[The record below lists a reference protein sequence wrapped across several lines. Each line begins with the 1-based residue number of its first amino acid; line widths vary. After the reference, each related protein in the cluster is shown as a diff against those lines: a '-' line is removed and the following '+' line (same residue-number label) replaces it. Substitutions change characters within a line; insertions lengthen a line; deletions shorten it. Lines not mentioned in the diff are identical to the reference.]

1 MPAFSAAYCR
11 AARMRA
17 PGPSAA
23 LFASEVLNPCSHDGA
38 SIDLWTLRVAA
49 GSPLLAARPVPAGR
63 SIDAKA
69 WSCICCSLA
78 RRNGPV
84 GGRAEPSHPG
94 TSLLQIGPLM
104 AHRSKRMWRL
114 ACVLCLLTASSAF
127 AGESRAQFQVGLTI
141 TANGKASAISP
152 ALASVLPR
160 NAKISVPLPPERPA
174 VFGPRDAAPSVR

>member
-1 MPAFSAAYCR
+1 
-11 AARMRA
+11 
-17 PGPSAA
+17 
-23 LFASEVLNPCSHDGA
+23 
-38 SIDLWTLRVAA
+38 
-49 GSPLLAARPVPAGR
+49 
-63 SIDAKA
+63 
-69 WSCICCSLA
+69 
-78 RRNGPV
+78 
-84 GGRAEPSHPG
+84 
-94 TSLLQIGPLM
+94 
-104 AHRSKRMWRL
+104 MWRL